1 MLIKLNLKSS
11 LVFCDFKTQNFK
23 VQTDLESSNID
34 LENVKFVKY
43 TYISKQKR
51 FKLTSGHRY

>member
-23 VQTDLESSNID
+23 VQTH
-34 LENVKFVKY
+34 LENVKDVKY